1 MDHLITNA
9 LIQINNEHNINR
21 VFSSL
26 KKNVE
31 YSQDKKV
38 IYILDAIYSKYE
50 WNSKFNYFPINLN
63 IASLE
68 KDLIDFVNF
77 IRSPDFKKLIIH
89 EHQEAK
95 QDEEYQEAKDEEY
108 QEAKA
113 EEYQE
118 DKDEA
123 KDEEHQEAK
132 DEAKD
137 EEHQETEEILE
148 VKIEERDYQDDNFQ
162 CIIKNIMPVLEV
174 FNRNVME
181 SSLTLSVEKMFKDI
195 DNEVDVNKEN
205 IYEKVLYIK
214 RLFEKNKWTSAGFS
228 SPPNK
233 KLILEGLKKFFI

>member
-118 DKDEA
+118 
-123 KDEEHQEAK
+123 
-132 DEAKD
+132 
-137 EEHQETEEILE
+137 TEEILE

-205 IYEKVLYIK
+205 IYEKVLYIFS
-214 RLFEKNKWTSAGFS
+214 LFEKNKWTSAGFS

>member
-95 QDEEYQEAKDEEY
+95 QDEE
-108 QEAKA
+108 
-113 EEYQE
+113 
-118 DKDEA
+118 
-123 KDEEHQEAK
+123 
-132 DEAKD
+132 
-137 EEHQETEEILE
+137 HQETEEILE

-205 IYEKVLYIK
+205 IYEKVLYIFS
-214 RLFEKNKWTSAGFS
+214 LFEKNKWTSAGFS

>member
-108 QEAKA
+108 QEAK
-113 EEYQE
+113 
-118 DKDEA
+118 
-123 KDEEHQEAK
+123 

-205 IYEKVLYIK
+205 IYEKVLYIFS
-214 RLFEKNKWTSAGFS
+214 LFEKNK
-228 SPPNK
+228 
-233 KLILEGLKKFFI
+233 